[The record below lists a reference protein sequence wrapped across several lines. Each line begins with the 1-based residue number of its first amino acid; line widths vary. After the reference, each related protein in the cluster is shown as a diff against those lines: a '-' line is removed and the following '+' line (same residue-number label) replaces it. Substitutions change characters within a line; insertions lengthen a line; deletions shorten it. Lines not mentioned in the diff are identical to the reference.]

1 MGYQHYVKC
10 KAKRLPVRHPSRL
23 HPSGPVW
30 CHNPWKCPTVPSLPP
45 LSSSSFLLH
54 ILLFSTV
61 VLLLAS
67 PGRGVWTMQRD
78 LAARGGLLWGVR
90 EPQMRPEVNIP
101 PSILP
106 ASPPLGVTFPSTLP
120 PDAQQANQAKSVFH
134 AALGPRGWRKGGG

>member
-1 MGYQHYVKC
+1 MV
-10 KAKRLPVRHPSRL
+10 S
-23 HPSGPVW
+23 
-30 CHNPWKCPTVPSLPP
+30 SLLP

-78 LAARGGLLWGVR
+78 LAARGGFLWGVL

-134 AALGPRGWRKGGG
+134 AVLGPRGWRKGGG